1 MKFGLG
7 PFPADESD
15 RYPDVLEQVVAGEEE
30 GFDSVWFDEGRQ
42 YGGGSPFPLGAAAA
56 RRTQAVRIAVR
67 ATTGL
72 VHPIYLAEDA
82 AALDLISRG
91 RLVMGLSDQPGLHSL
106 QAYNVT
112 ATDARARFWESV
124 EILHRSWSPE
134 PFSHEGAFWRVPA
147 GLPEHTL
154 AAGATK
160 LSVTPKPAQVL
171 VPVWVAASNDES
183 VRRAAVRGLP
193 VLGEAWETKAE
204 LAAKWQTY
212 GKAAGECL
220 AARLLPAVRDVHV
233 AETVDEAW
241 RQAEPALAAQYGMY
255 EDAGRLGNGAAI
267 RVRAAG
273 RAIVG
278 DVDSVIA
285 ELRDYQQETGL
296 NYVVCRL
303 ALPGLAPEAVR
314 AAITLLGRGVGPAFR
329 MFDMPEAI
337 RARTLEEADNPM
349 IGYLRELS

>member
-1 MKFGLG
+1 MKFGFG
-7 PFPADESD
+7 PFPADDSE
-15 RYPDVLEQVVAGEEE
+15 RYPDFLAQAVAAEEE
-30 GFDSVWFDEGRQ
+30 GFDSVWIDPGRQ
-42 YGGGSPFPLGAAAA
+42 QSGGSPFPLGAAAA
-56 RRTQAVRIAVR
+56 RRTTAVRIAVR
-67 ATTGL
+67 PVTGL

-82 AALDLISRG
+82 AALDLISKG
-91 RLVMGLSDQPGLHSL
+91 RLVLGLSDQPGLGSL
-106 QAYNVT
+106 EAYNVT
-112 ATDARARFWESV
+112 AEDARGRFWESV
-124 EILHRSWSPE
+124 DVMFRSWAPE
-134 PFSHEGAFWRVPA
+134 PFSHHGAYWQVPA
-147 GLPEHTL
+147 GMPEHTL
-154 AAGATK
+154 AAGAVK
-160 LSVTPKPAQVL
+160 LSVTPKPAQVMI
-171 VPVWVAASNDES
+171 PAWVAASNEDS
-183 VRRAAVRGLP
+183 VRRAAALGLP
-193 VLGEAWETKAE
+193 VLGEGWETRAE
-204 LAAKWQTY
+204 LAAKFRLYQD
-212 GKAAGECL
+212 AAGQSL

-241 RQAEPALAAQYGMY
+241 RQAEPALAAQYGLY
-255 EDAGRLGNGAAI
+255 EDIGRLGNGAGVRA
-267 RVRAAG
+267 RAAG

-314 AAITLLGRGVGPAFR
+314 ASITLLGRGVAPSFR